1 MDSSALRDFPLKAL
15 QSLRKD
21 VDENI
26 VKPFSRMR
34 ESVRMEFIHARDS
47 PLDGARRAF
56 DLSKKAL
63 IAALLLWAAW
73 SYCTKM
79 LDPTVSAIT
88 SFAFSIP
95 LSDGSNLNAAY
106 YDPKLVAAWL
116 SISVL
121 TFFLLAQNEFRAF
134 LKPLEWKGYITSL
147 TAVVI
152 AILIP
157 LMVDNLEF
165 SPDKGLPFLLLGI
178 PAMAGYALST
188 GDLPLI
194 LTWRAST
201 YQTVRTVAPILIF
214 AFYALNVSMA
224 PPILTE
230 DLVNSSSGL
239 IVGMAA
245 ISWILIRTEAAN
257 SEDQER
263 RYAAFMFILAT
274 PLILYTVTRI
284 IFLLN
289 NPDSVTRDR
298 WDLDWSFMDA
308 PNAFEINVWPMEVV
322 FGEDSRWEFYIAA
335 VINSARVTL
344 VSIILCTLLGIIIG
358 VTRLSS
364 NRLASSLAT
373 IYVEVFR
380 NLPLAVL
387 LFLVWTQMG
396 ETLPLFGEEANIRG
410 WVYYSNKGFWIPLA
424 ESWRVYAFLATFI
437 LLWVFTRIK
446 QTIDM
451 RRQGSVVDDS
461 DRAVL
466 MRSGMWGAII
476 VIGTVF
482 LLGDITTPEILK
494 LRPDSPGTWRVV
506 EGTAFEI
513 TPMFTAM
520 VLGLTLF
527 TASVVAEIVRGSIQA
542 LPRGQVEAAISLAL
556 TPYQRLRLVILPQAL
571 RSMVPLLNSQYMNVW
586 KNSSLAIVV
595 AYSDVFYVIFVM
607 MNNVGRLIPLFILL
621 LVTYQAGSLLI
632 SAIMNAYNARVT
644 RVKI

>member
-15 QSLRKD
+15 QSLTKD

-34 ESVRMEFIHARDS
+34 ESVRTEFAHARDS
-47 PLDGARRAF
+47 PIDGARRAF

-88 SFAFSIP
+88 SFSTSLIIN
-95 LSDGSNLNAAY
+95 GNQLNAAY
-106 YDPKLVAAWL
+106 YDPTMVAAWL
-116 SISVL
+116 SITVL
-121 TFFLLAQNEFRAF
+121 VFFLLAQNEFRAL
-134 LKPLEWKGYITSL
+134 LKPLEWKGYITSM
-147 TAVVI
+147 TAVGI
-152 AILIP
+152 AILVP
-157 LMVDNLEF
+157 FLVENLDF
-165 SPDKGLPFLLLGI
+165 SPREGLPFLLLGI
-178 PAMAGYALST
+178 PAMAGFALST

-194 LTWRAST
+194 LTGRAST

-230 DLVNSSSGL
+230 DLVNTSSAL

-298 WDLDWSFMDA
+298 WDLDWSFMDD

-344 VSIILCTLLGIIIG
+344 VSIVLCTLLGIIIG

-466 MRSGMWGAII
+466 MRSGMWGALI

-482 LLGDITTPEILK
+482 VLGDITTPEILK

-621 LVTYQAGSLLI
+621 LVTYQVGSLLI

>member
-1 MDSSALRDFPLKAL
+1 MDSSALQDLPLKAL
-15 QSLRKD
+15 RSLSKD

-34 ESVRMEFIHARDS
+34 ESVRMEFVHAREN

-56 DLSKKAL
+56 DLSKKVL
-63 IAALLLWAAW
+63 IAILLLWAAW

-95 LSDGSNLNAAY
+95 LSDGTNLNAAY

-116 SISVL
+116 SISIL
-121 TFFLLAQNEFRAF
+121 IFFLLAQNEFRAF
-134 LKPLEWKGYITSL
+134 LKPREWKGYITSL
-147 TAVVI
+147 TAVAI

-165 SPDKGLPFLLLGI
+165 SPDKGLPFLLVGI
-178 PAMAGYALST
+178 PAMAGFALST

-201 YQTVRTVAPILIF
+201 YQTVRTVLPLLIF
-214 AFYALNVSMA
+214 TYFALNVAMA

-230 DLVNSSSGL
+230 DLVNTSSAL
-239 IVGMAA
+239 IVAMAA
-245 ISWILIRTEAAN
+245 ISWLLIQTEAAN
-257 SEDQER
+257 PEDQER

-298 WDLDWSFMDA
+298 WDLDWSFMTEL
-308 PNAFEINVWPMEVV
+308 NAFEINVWPVEAV
-322 FGEDSRWEFYIAA
+322 FGDDSRWRFFTAA

-344 VSIILCTLLGIIIG
+344 VSIVLCTLLGIVIG

-396 ETLPLFGEEANIRG
+396 ETLPLFGEEANIGG
-410 WVYYSNKGFWIPLA
+410 WIYYSNKGFWIPLA

-437 LLWVFTRIK
+437 LLWAFTRIK
-446 QTIDM
+446 QTIDI
-451 RRQGSVVDDS
+451 RRQGSVLDDS

-466 MRSGMWGAII
+466 MRSGIWGAVI

-482 LLGDITTPEILK
+482 VLGDITTPEIIK
-494 LRPDSPGTWRVV
+494 LRPDSPGTWRVAD
-506 EGTAFEI
+506 GTAFEI

-542 LPRGQVEAAISLAL
+542 LPRGQVEAAVSLAL

-607 MNNVGRLIPLFILL
+607 MNNVGRLIPLFLLL
-621 LVTYQAGSLLI
+621 LVTYQVGSLLI
-632 SAIMNAYNARVT
+632 SGIMNAYNARVT

>member
-1 MDSSALRDFPLKAL
+1 MDSSALREFPLKAL
-15 QSLRKD
+15 QSLSKD

-34 ESVRMEFIHARDS
+34 ESARMEFVHAREN
-47 PLDGARRAF
+47 PLAGARRAF

-73 SYCTKM
+73 SYCTRM

-116 SISVL
+116 SISIL

-152 AILIP
+152 AILVPI
-157 LMVDNLEF
+157 MVDNLEF

-194 LTWRAST
+194 LTGRAST
-201 YQTVRTVAPILIF
+201 YQTVRTSVPLLIF
-214 AFYALNVSMA
+214 IYYSLNVAMA

-230 DLVNSSSGL
+230 DLVNTSSAL
-239 IVGMAA
+239 IVGMAG
-245 ISWILIRTEAAN
+245 ISWLLIQTEAAN
-257 SEDQER
+257 PEDQER

-298 WDLDWSFMDA
+298 WDLDWSFMTEL
-308 PNAFEINVWPMEVV
+308 NAFEINVWPVEAV
-322 FGEDSRWEFYIAA
+322 FGEDSRWRFFSAA

-344 VSIILCTLLGIIIG
+344 VSIVLCTLLGIVIG

-396 ETLPLFGEEANIRG
+396 ETLPLFGDEANIGG
-410 WVYYSNKGFWIPLA
+410 WIYYSNKGFWIPLA
-424 ESWRVYAFLATFI
+424 ESWRVYAFLVTFI

-451 RRQGSVVDDS
+451 RRQDSVVDDS

-466 MRSGMWGAII
+466 MRSGIWGAVI

-482 LLGDITTPEILK
+482 VLGDITTPEIIK
-494 LRPDSPGTWRVV
+494 IRPDSPGTWRVAD
-506 EGTAFEI
+506 GTAFEI

-542 LPRGQVEAAISLAL
+542 LPRGQVEAAVSLAL

-607 MNNVGRLIPLFILL
+607 MNNVGRLIPLFLL
-621 LVTYQAGSLLI
+621 L
-632 SAIMNAYNARVT
+632 
-644 RVKI
+644 

>member
-15 QSLRKD
+15 QSLTKD

-34 ESVRMEFIHARDS
+34 ESVRTEFAHARDS
-47 PLDGARRAF
+47 PIDGARRAF

-88 SFAFSIP
+88 SFSTSLIIN
-95 LSDGSNLNAAY
+95 GNQLNAAY
-106 YDPKLVAAWL
+106 YDPTMVAAWL
-116 SISVL
+116 SITVL
-121 TFFLLAQNEFRAF
+121 VFFLLAQNEFRAL
-134 LKPLEWKGYITSL
+134 LKPLEWKGYITSM
-147 TAVVI
+147 TAVGI
-152 AILIP
+152 AILVP
-157 LMVDNLEF
+157 FLVENLDF
-165 SPDKGLPFLLLGI
+165 SPREGLPFLLLGI
-178 PAMAGYALST
+178 PAMAGFALST

-194 LTWRAST
+194 LTGRAST

-230 DLVNSSSGL
+230 DLVNTSSAL

-298 WDLDWSFMDA
+298 WDLDWSFMDD

-344 VSIILCTLLGIIIG
+344 VSIVLCTLLGIIIG

-424 ESWRVYAFLATFI
+424 ESSRVYAFLATFI

-466 MRSGMWGAII
+466 MRSGMWGALI

-482 LLGDITTPEILK
+482 VLGDITTPEILK

-621 LVTYQAGSLLI
+621 LVTYQVGSLLI